1 MSGVRAFQPGTVNP
15 EPLNLCVSR
24 HRPGIMDVS
33 GTSGIL
39 VLDKP
44 AGMSSAK
51 AVATVKRILKARKVG
66 HAGTLDPFATGVLVC
81 CINQATRLAQYF
93 LHGRKKY
100 SAVMHLGIETDT
112 QDVTGRVVS
121 STAPVAL
128 TADCVSATVKQF
140 EGFYWQQPP
149 AFSALKLRGV
159 PLYRYARQGR
169 PVQKPPRRVEIET
182 IRLLGIELPFV
193 RFEVSCSA
201 GTYIRTLCS
210 DIGNR
215 LGCGGHLKELRR
227 IESGRFALAD
237 ALTLPDLESLAREDR
252 ISTRMVSMA
261 DALPDIPGIVANKS
275 LTHHVKH
282 GRVVQKNDFDEGLF
296 KEAQGLVKILDSHRN
311 LLAILA
317 YQGDSE
323 RLRYVCV
330 FNQAAG

>member
-1 MSGVRAFQPGTVNP
+1 
-15 EPLNLCVSR
+15 
-24 HRPGIMDVS
+24 MDVS

-44 AGMSSAK
+44 ADMSSAK

-81 CINQATRLAQYF
+81 CINQATRLAQFF

-100 SAVMHLGIETDT
+100 RAVMHLGVETDT

-121 STAPVAL
+121 STATRAL
-128 TADCVSATVKQF
+128 TADGVSATVMQF

-149 AFSALKLRGV
+149 AYSALKLRGV
-159 PLYRYARQGR
+159 PLYRYARQGQ
-169 PVQKPPRRVEIET
+169 PVQKPPRRVEIEA
-182 IRLLGIELPFV
+182 IRVLEIDLPFV
-193 RFEVSCSA
+193 RFEVTCSA

-210 DIGNR
+210 DIGDR

-227 IESGRFALAD
+227 VESGRFALVD
-237 ALTLPDLESLAREDR
+237 ALTVSELESLTRNR
-252 ISTRMVSMA
+252 IFTRMVSMA

-275 LTHHVKH
+275 LTHHLKH

-296 KEAQGLVKILDSHRN
+296 NEAQGLVKILDSDRN
-311 LLAILA
+311 LLAILT
-317 YQGDSE
+317 YQRDSE
-323 RLRYVCV
+323 RLHYVCSL
-330 FNQAAG
+330 NQATG

>member
-1 MSGVRAFQPGTVNP
+1 M
-15 EPLNLCVSR
+15 EVSE
-24 HRPGIMDVS
+24 
-33 GTSGIL
+33 TSGIL

-44 AGMSSAK
+44 ADMSSAK
-51 AVATVKRILKARKVG
+51 AVANVKRILKARKVG

-81 CINQATRLAQYF
+81 CVNQATRLAQFF

-100 SAVMHLGIETDT
+100 SAVMHLGVETNT
-112 QDVTGRVVS
+112 QDVTGRVIS
-121 STAPVAL
+121 STATVGL
-128 TADCVSATVKQF
+128 TAECVEASVKQF
-140 EGFYWQQPP
+140 EGFYWQHPP
-149 AFSALKLRGV
+149 AYSALKLRGV

-182 IRLLGIELPFV
+182 IRLQGIELPFV

-227 IESGRFALAD
+227 IESGRFTLYD
-237 ALTLPDLESLAREDR
+237 ALTLTDLEALARENR
-252 ISTRMVSMA
+252 IVARMVSMA
-261 DALPDIPGIVANKS
+261 DTLPDIPGIVVNKS

-282 GRVVQKNDFDEGLF
+282 GRVVQKSDFDEGSF
-296 KEAQGLVKILDSHRN
+296 EEAQGLVKILDSHGN
-311 LLAILA
+311 LLAILT

-323 RLRYVCV
+323 KLRYLCV
-330 FNQAAG
+330 FSHAAG